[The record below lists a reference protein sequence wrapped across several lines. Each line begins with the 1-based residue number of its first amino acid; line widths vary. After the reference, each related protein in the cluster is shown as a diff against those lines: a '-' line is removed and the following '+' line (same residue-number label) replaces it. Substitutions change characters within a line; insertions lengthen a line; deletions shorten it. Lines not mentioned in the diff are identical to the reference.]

1 MALCLL
7 QSLRRARPASGRCV
21 SHAAYCDR
29 PASGNVLR
37 DRWES
42 GGHDKKRL
50 EARQHQVIM
59 SIIKL
64 CLQSILRDP
73 NSIPQEPWSLRD
85 TLADWCNLC
94 KSIIKLLLTR
104 PCAESVAVVSAVSYE
119 PSPNIELRI
128 AFNHHP
134 IHPNFSNVA
143 KQRSPNLD
151 CATQP
156 SRCLNR
162 STTVRFVDHGAPH
175 NGIVDHIVTA
185 VCATKRLICCLFHDS
200 RVFAKAEKKHY
211 ERVQTA
217 ICKITLIS
225 LAIRFD
231 WSSSSHLIDFANTV

>member
-151 CATQP
+151 CVPLSHPAVWTDRQ
-156 SRCLNR
+156 
-162 STTVRFVDHGAPH
+162 RFVSLITGL
-175 NGIVDHIVTA
+175 HITGLLTILLLLSVPPN
-185 VCATKRLICCLFHDS
+185 V
-200 RVFAKAEKKHY
+200 
-211 ERVQTA
+211 
-217 ICKITLIS
+217 
-225 LAIRFD
+225 
-231 WSSSSHLIDFANTV
+231 